1 MFYTRQLPPTVIDVA
16 YEVGDLWLD
25 QPSGRVWRYAG
36 PGQWEPWS
44 TSAGKPVGAEQ
55 LFPGPDGSDI
65 GLADAPTSD
74 GLYALG
80 VDGGD
85 IEWAEIEGLPPV
97 GDDGDVLTVVDG
109 AWAAG
114 PPAADW
120 VWLEGQPTETAG
132 NPGLL
137 VLGSVPFPDWQP
149 GLSVEWQAHVT
160 VVDNPNSTNLISLTV
175 RVSDDDTGDVDVS
188 QNGIAQDAPGG
199 FQDAFALA
207 GSFTVGTHSIF
218 GTIGVGNVT
227 RTKNTSGSNVATVF
241 GIPSEPIGTGEVL
254 RLVATKAINS
264 AGLALKVMSF
274 GYRVIRPAD

>member
-1 MFYTRQLPPTVIDVA
+1 VVVGSGDRAYACHTAHTSASATEPGEGADWEDVWIQIA
-16 YEVGDLWLD
+16 ADGAEG
-25 QPSGRVWRYAG
+25 PAG
-36 PGQWEPWS
+36 P
-44 TSAGKPVGAEQ
+44 
-55 LFPGPDGSDI
+55 
-65 GLADAPTSD
+65 
-74 GLYALG
+74 
-80 VDGGD
+80 
-85 IEWAEIEGLPPV
+85 
-97 GDDGDVLTVVDG
+97 
-109 AWAAG
+109 AG

-160 VVDNPNSTNLISLTV
+160 VVDNPNSTNLTALTV
-175 RVSDDDTGDVDVS
+175 RVSDDATGDVDVS
-188 QNGIAQDAPGG
+188 QGGIAQDAPGG

-218 GTIGVGNVT
+218 GTIAVGNAT
-227 RTKNTSGSNVATVF
+227 RTKNTTGSNVATVF
-241 GIPSEPIGTGEVL
+241 GIPSEPIGANEVL
-254 RLVATKAINS
+254 RLVATKPINS